1 MGQYLPTSILT
12 IPLTGSFG
20 TYTHRSHLW
29 SHIPHV
35 GLGVNFMLPAQ
46 TIKSGVPVCAF
57 TMTLRDILVLDL
69 KVMDLRPT
77 VSKTQ
82 MLLTKGP

>member
-1 MGQYLPTSILT
+1 MGQYLTMSIMA

-20 TYTHRSHLW
+20 TCTHRSHLW
-29 SHIPHV
+29 SHISHV

-46 TIKSGVPVCAF
+46 IIKSGVPVCAF
-57 TMTLRDILVLDL
+57 TMALRDILVLDL

-77 VSKTQ
+77 VNKTQ